1 MTSLD
6 LPRESRERFSVNKP
20 SPFGVWLRHARIKAR
35 LSQTALSK
43 AAKLHRLQITYLENG
58 RTALPR
64 ADARE
69 RLYAAL
75 GEHAPQQAIT
85 DSTRAGLGEQPCS
98 FCGAEVET
106 TWFMATSPLKPG
118 ICICAYCVMSANQQA
133 AAVAREHVSEEIAA
147 SREGE
152 SLTDW

>member
-1 MTSLD
+1 M
-6 LPRESRERFSVNKP
+6 NKP
-20 SPFGVWLRHARIKAR
+20 SPFGQWLRDARLKAQ
-35 LSQTALSK
+35 LSQTALGK
-43 AAKLHRLQITYLENG
+43 AAQLHRLQIAYLENG

-75 GEHAPQQAIT
+75 GEHAPQNIVA
-85 DSTRAGLGEQPCS
+85 DSTRAGLKEQPCS

-118 ICICAYCVMSANQQA
+118 ICICAYCVMAAGQQA
-133 AAVAREHVSEEIAA
+133 ALVARAQV
-147 SREGE
+147 
-152 SLTDW
+152 TDEQETFCVGDGAVDW